1 MTKATKPKPETPAQ
15 FSKRTGTN
23 YVYVEVW
30 YGDKTRLAFGMPGC
44 TDEEA
49 RTVVNPAV
57 KLSTAKSKLKETYTG
72 SHPYALRD
80 RK

>member
-1 MTKATKPKPETPAQ
+1 MKTKQVKDTPNRYSRRTK
-15 FSKRTGTN
+15 TN